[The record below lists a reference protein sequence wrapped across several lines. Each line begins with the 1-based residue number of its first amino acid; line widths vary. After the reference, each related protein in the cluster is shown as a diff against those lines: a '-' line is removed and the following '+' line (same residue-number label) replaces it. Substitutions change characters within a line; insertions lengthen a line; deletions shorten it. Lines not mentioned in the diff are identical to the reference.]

1 MQANIRVVWQAG
13 YWPMD
18 GLCAAPFIMLL
29 MDGAGKEN
37 TNFIC
42 LNILVFLIGL
52 KSTNKIAYHLIS
64 FHKIRELKAP
74 EMWSKTEIGSLMSE
88 ETIWTWCLC
97 VVRLQMNSI

>member
-1 MQANIRVVWQAG
+1 MDELSAVPFIILLMHRVVQE
-13 YWPMD
+13 D
-18 GLCAAPFIMLL
+18 
-29 MDGAGKEN
+29 

-52 KSTNKIAYHLIS
+52 KFRNKIAYHLVP
-64 FHKIRELKAP
+64 FHSIRELKAP
-74 EMWSKTEIGSLMSE
+74 EIWSKTEIGSLMSE

>member
-1 MQANIRVVWQAG
+1 
-13 YWPMD
+13 MD
-18 GLCAAPFIMLL
+18 GISATPFIMLL
-29 MDGAGKEN
+29 MHNKCQED

-52 KSTNKIAYHLIS
+52 KFTNKIAYHLGA
-64 FHKIRELKAP
+64 FHTIRELKAP
-74 EMWSKTEIGSLMSE
+74 EIWSKTEIGSLMSE